1 MELFIYEHDEVSYA
15 ALAGRFDQ
23 TGVDEVNERF
33 TKATTGRGLPTIV
46 DMSGVP
52 FMSSLG
58 IGFLYKNTKELK
70 KAGSKLVLLNPQ
82 SLIEDVLR
90 TSRMNK
96 VMPIARD
103 LEEAL
108 QLLGFEPATLVIDA
122 PKVDATPQPETA
134 GAVPKP
140 GAELK
145 LAIKNDTSELTDLYA
160 KVDNFLAGHS
170 APERSAYVVKLA
182 LEELVV
188 NVIRYAYVDFDE
200 HVIDVALSIVD
211 QQFILVIEDDGTP
224 FDPLEALSPSLNPQ
238 LDEDGDED
246 LEFEVGGLGL
256 KLVLDMV
263 DVMNYARVEEKNRV
277 EVRIQVR
284 ESGVAP
290 QEQNEN

>member
-1 MELFIYEHDEVSYA
+1 MELFIYEHDEISYA

-82 SLIEDVLR
+82 SLIETVLR

-108 QLLGFEPATLVIDA
+108 QLLGFEPATLEIDA
-122 PKVDATPQPETA
+122 PKVEATPQPETVEV
-134 GAVPKP
+134 VPEA

-145 LAIKNDTSELTDLYA
+145 LVIRNDTSELTDLYA
-160 KVDNFLAGHS
+160 KVDNFVAGHS
-170 APERSAYVVKLA
+170 APDRSAYGVKLA

-188 NVIRYAYVDFDE
+188 NVIRYAYVDLDE
-200 HVIDVALSIVD
+200 HVIDIDLSIAD
-211 QQFILVIEDDGTP
+211 QQFILVIEDDGRP
-224 FDPLEALSPSLNPQ
+224 FDPREALSPALSPR
-238 LDEDGDED
+238 LDQEDDED
-246 LEFEVGGLGL
+246 LDFEVGGLGL
-256 KLVLDMV
+256 FLVFDMV
-263 DVMNYARVEEKNRV
+263 DVLKYERIKEKNRV
-277 EVRIQVR
+277 EVHIQLR
-284 ESGVAP
+284 EGEATP
-290 QEQNEN
+290 